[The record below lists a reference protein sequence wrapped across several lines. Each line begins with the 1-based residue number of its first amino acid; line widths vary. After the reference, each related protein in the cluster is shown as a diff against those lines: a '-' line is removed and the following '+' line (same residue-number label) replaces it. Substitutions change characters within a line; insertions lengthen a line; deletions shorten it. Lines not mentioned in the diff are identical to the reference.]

1 MDMKNVFAAFEGA
14 FLKLAEAQHRLEET
28 MTEPTD
34 QLLSSHMQ
42 DPISKG
48 VRINCQF

>member
-1 MDMKNVFAAFEGA
+1 MDMKNVLAAFEGA

-34 QLLSSHMQ
+34 QLLGSHMQ

-48 VRINCQF
+48 VRINSQF